1 MATVM
6 PLAISPNSMKRSIA
20 WKPTRISSQ
29 TDSTGENSTANC
41 ERWLKIARCGYDL
54 QDSSRYH
61 RRRRQRREARD
72 QVYPTDRFEAGNAG
86 PDLGRGENDIERPSA
101 DRGRM
106 SVGELSVA
114 KAGLS

>member
-54 QDSSRYH
+54 QRLLAE
-61 RRRRQRREARD
+61 QGFFLT
-72 QVYPTDRFEAGNAG
+72 PAGQQ
-86 PDLGRGENDIERPSA
+86 D
-101 DRGRM
+101 
-106 SVGELSVA
+106 
-114 KAGLS
+114 